1 MRRVHGKVRSG
12 WIRIVMAGATLGL
25 VVALTPTA
33 RAQTPDGET
42 PANEGVCD
50 ELMGATPGLY
60 GLCVGF
66 CEAQDCEAS
75 VDASTDEVTFDADC
89 EPSAPHI
96 LANYNKRALPGDP
109 PMPCVNV
116 TLGECPCWTEAELDA
131 FEDTGVTECTGG
143 PGHDLIFID
152 TGISGTRFAQSYE
165 GDIFPHNN
173 PIVCKF
179 WNADVDRYIPVI
191 TPDEHIV
198 CRESIRAEC
207 ADRGFPIP

>member
-12 WIRIVMAGATLGL
+12 WIRIVTASATLGL

-50 ELMGATPGLY
+50 ELIGATPGLY

-75 VDASTDEVTFDADC
+75 IDASTGEVTFDADC
-89 EPSAPHI
+89 KPSDPKL
-96 LANYNKRALPGDP
+96 LANYNNRAGPDDP
-109 PMPCVNV
+109 PMPCVND
-116 TLGECPCWTEAELDA
+116 TITECPCWTEAELDA
-131 FEDTGVTECTGG
+131 FEDTRETRCTQNETETALRIVGPELEDTRVAFSQPVTSPEGSTCGYLHFEAGVIRRIETT
-143 PGHDLIFID
+143 
-152 TGISGTRFAQSYE
+152 
-165 GDIFPHNN
+165 
-173 PIVCKF
+173 
-179 WNADVDRYIPVI
+179 PVE
-191 TPDEHIV
+191 TIV